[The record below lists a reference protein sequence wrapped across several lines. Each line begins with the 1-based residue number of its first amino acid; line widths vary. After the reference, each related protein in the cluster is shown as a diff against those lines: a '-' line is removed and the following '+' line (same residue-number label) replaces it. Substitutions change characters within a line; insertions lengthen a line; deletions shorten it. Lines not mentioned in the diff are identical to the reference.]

1 MEMYLP
7 VYWQCPNNLRLDVTQ
22 EFWDLEFLNSIW
34 KKECAKPPVA
44 RSPGWQGQIMEERRT
59 HEEKLQVFP
68 CETRTAEVWGVSPTP
83 AQRLYGQ
90 TQSASAGEDLQSEQ
104 SRVKPIKEMCFFFS
118 FPLGLKNYIPFFRDT
133 FGATNSMGILVS
145 ALKTVINLHCL
156 SDQCWFWP
164 H

>member
-44 RSPGWQGQIMEERRT
+44 RSPGWQEQMMEERRT

-104 SRVKPIKEMCFFFS
+104 SRVKPIKEMCFFFFFS
-118 FPLGLKNYIPFFRDT
+118 LGIQKLYPIFQRN
-133 FGATNSMGILVS
+133 
-145 ALKTVINLHCL
+145 
-156 SDQCWFWP
+156 FWSNKFNG
-164 H
+164 HSCECFENCN

>member
-7 VYWQCPNNLRLDVTQ
+7 IYWQCPNNLRLDVTQ
-22 EFWDLEFLNSIW
+22 EFWDLEFFNSIW

-44 RSPGWQGQIMEERRT
+44 RSPGWQGQIKKERRT

-68 CETRTAEVWGVSPTP
+68 CETRTAEVWGVRPHLLRDCMDRP
-83 AQRLYGQ
+83 
-90 TQSASAGEDLQSEQ
+90 
-104 SRVKPIKEMCFFFS
+104 RVPQQGRTYRVNSLGSNPSKKCVFFP
-118 FPLGLKNYIPFFRDT
+118 FPLGLKNYIPFFKEI